1 MTMKNFYKNKQEKK
15 NDILSKSIQSKTKIN
30 DESNNNKLSNINN
43 INVLKKSS
51 SGKNSFISRYESKN
65 RNNKI
70 IHIDNKRDL
79 LLNSKFF
86 FSASEL
92 GNITDIININ
102 NKYQKTFSENKFYD
116 KIIVRNKS
124 NFKEDKNN
132 STKQLI
138 KVNTKI
144 GKEGLSKS
152 NFNSYSKSKD
162 NCNCKKG
169 KMLNEKLNQNYEKKN
184 TKNKNIKSVKY
195 NNSFTQ
201 KKFYLNEKIQ
211 FFVKKMKKII
221 YYKIF
226 QYLKEKYKD
235 KNNKLKKA
243 NIPNK
248 KQQSNDK
255 NKPKLNLSSKKR
267 TSKNKNKDKD
277 NIYKQTQ
284 KNKNPRVV
292 FGNLL
297 LNRPPSQLS
306 VIPSKNNISS
316 HINNQLKQKSIKT
329 KINQSSIL
337 DNIKSKI
344 DKSKNKR
351 ENKVHNNSINSKDR
365 SILIKNKKNNNF
377 SQNNIIDKK

>member
-1 MTMKNFYKNKQEKK
+1 M
-15 NDILSKSIQSKTKIN
+15 
-30 DESNNNKLSNINN
+30 
-43 INVLKKSS
+43 
-51 SGKNSFISRYESKN
+51 
-65 RNNKI
+65 
-70 IHIDNKRDL
+70 
-79 LLNSKFF
+79 
-86 FSASEL
+86 
-92 GNITDIININ
+92 
-102 NKYQKTFSENKFYD
+102 
-116 KIIVRNKS
+116 VRNKS
-124 NFKEDKNN
+124 NFNEDKND
-132 STKQLI
+132 SIKQLI

-144 GKEGLSKS
+144 GKDGASKS

-162 NCNCKKG
+162 NCNSKKG
-169 KMLNEKLNQNYEKKN
+169 KTPTEKLNQNYEQRN
-184 TKNKNIKSVKY
+184 TKNKNMKRVKY
-195 NNSFTQ
+195 NVLYTQ

-211 FFVKKMKKII
+211 IFIKKMNKII
-221 YYKIF
+221 YNKIF
-226 QYLKEKYKD
+226 QYLKEKFRD
-235 KNNKLKKA
+235 KNNKFKKT
-243 NIPNK
+243 NITNK

-329 KINQSSIL
+329 RINQSSIL

-344 DKSKNKR
+344 NKSKNKR
-351 ENKVHNNSINSKDR
+351 ENKVHSNSINSKDR
-365 SILIKNKKNNNF
+365 SI
-377 SQNNIIDKK
+377 